1 MSSRRDRAQR
11 SPGLAEVGSHFLD
24 RSVVAQIS
32 IGSKTN
38 KIYRPGGGEHGS
50 AWVWTYLT
58 ACLATAIGL
67 SEARVVVEVV
77 QYGRGRR

>member
-1 MSSRRDRAQR
+1 MPSKRGRARR
-11 SPGLAEVGSHFLD
+11 SPECFEVGRHFLD

-50 AWVWTYLT
+50 AWVWPYLT
-58 ACLATAIGL
+58 ACLATALGL
-67 SEARVVVEVV
+67 DEARSVVQDV
-77 QYGRGRR
+77 QYGRVRG